1 MATLAEKRP
10 IYRVT
15 KNPYGDNEAAASI
28 EADERKK
35 RRQAAAAAAA
45 ATAKTT
51 CPNKSCPKPNVVDG
65 TCQTCGRVADD
76 SNIVA
81 EVQFGETS
89 SGAAVVQGTFVG
101 ADQAGARSMGP
112 AFPRRGPFERLDKSV
127 LEARGMMQGFAQ
139 QLNIGDNLVTAGTQ
153 VFKLASGANFVQ
165 GRTMES
171 VSAVCLYAAC
181 RIQPPCKVMLIDF
194 ADLIQVNVFKLGRAF
209 KKLNEAVPL
218 SNDSL
223 SPVYP
228 EDLIWRF
235 ATKMEFYH
243 DTAKVAED
251 AVRLVKRMRRDWM
264 VMGRRPSGIC
274 GACLLMA
281 ARMHNFRRTVRE
293 VVYIVKVTN
302 HTIQSRLEEFTLTDS
317 SKMSVEDFLKQDFLE
332 SSHDPPAFYR
342 QSEEYQKQVEAKS
355 RGRKRR
361 RLDAAEDGDESDLDD
376 QDPDTLAQQDSSATH
391 QATTTQPSGA
401 DLSAAP
407 VLEFRRDADGFIIPP
422 LPSQI
427 AKDDAPA
434 SCNNNDQNTQDQG
447 DDAEES
453 LDDLAKEYGDEM
465 TGEVEEETDARPSGR
480 RANESHLPIN
490 DEWRRDEQ
498 ELEGQIEEIFNDP
511 LTYEHALAYSNAEQ
525 RARIHSS
532 WALKQQPQKDV
543 SMAAEIEED
552 EFADDPEVTNCLL
565 SPDEA
570 HIKELIWVNQN
581 KDWLR
586 KHQEKIFK
594 SKMEAERPKQTR
606 RRRKIPRMG
615 EGQTSPAGSAL
626 EAALNVVKNRGWSKR
641 INYDMLRNIFDRPNG
656 GGLGSVTTSR
666 KTSQAGSTFGEEDG
680 GDGEE
685 EGGGAESVQ
694 GEQDEEQDEQDEQE
708 EEEEEEEEDNGQADE
723 DQGFDEF
730 AGADDEFGGG
740 EFSGGFDEDY
750 GLDEYE
756 E

>member
-1 MATLAEKRP
+1 
-10 IYRVT
+10 
-15 KNPYGDNEAAASI
+15 
-28 EADERKK
+28 
-35 RRQAAAAAAA
+35 
-45 ATAKTT
+45 
-51 CPNKSCPKPNVVDG
+51 
-65 TCQTCGRVADD
+65 
-76 SNIVA
+76 
-81 EVQFGETS
+81 
-89 SGAAVVQGTFVG
+89 
-101 ADQAGARSMGP
+101 MGP

-139 QLNIGDNLVTAGTQ
+139 QLNIGDALVTAGTQ

-171 VSAVCLYAAC
+171 VSAVCLYTAC
-181 RIQPPCKVMLIDF
+181 RMQPPCKVMLIDF

-218 SNDSL
+218 TEDSF

-264 VMGRRPSGIC
+264 VVGRRPSGIC

-302 HTIQSRLEEFTLTDS
+302 HTIQSRLEEFNMTES
-317 SKMSVEDFLKQDFLE
+317 SKMSVEDFLKQDFLQT
-332 SSHDPPAFYR
+332 SHDPPAFYR
-342 QSEEYQKQVEAKS
+342 QSDDYQKQLEAK
-355 RGRKRR
+355 RKRK
-361 RLDAAEDGDESDLDD
+361 RLDKDDDGDESDKDEAQETQAHDD
-376 QDPDTLAQQDSSATH
+376 DSSPRR
-391 QATTTQPSGA
+391 QPPQQSSGA

-407 VLEFRRDADGFIIPP
+407 AMEFRRDADGFIIPP

-427 AKDDAPA
+427 AKDDS
-434 SCNNNDQNTQDQG
+434 SCNNQDVQDQG
-447 DDAEES
+447 DDAEDG
-453 LDDLAKEYGDEM
+453 LDDLAKQYGDDM
-465 TGEVEEETDARPSGR
+465 TGGPADQETDARGSSR

-511 LTYEHALAYSNAEQ
+511 LTYQHALAYSNAEQ

-532 WALKQQPQKDV
+532 WALQQQPQKDV

-552 EFADDPEVTNCLL
+552 EFADDPEVANCLL

-606 RRRKIPRMG
+606 RRRKNPRIG

-626 EAALNVVKNRGWSKR
+626 EAAMNVVKNRGWSKR
-641 INYDMLRNIFDRPNG
+641 INYDMLRSIFDRPNG
-656 GGLGSVTTSR
+656 GGLGSATTSR
-666 KTSQAGSTFGEEDG
+666 KTSRAGSTFGGED

-685 EGGGAESVQ
+685 EEEEEGHGGGKSAQ
-694 GEQDEEQDEQDEQE
+694 GEEGQADDDEEEEEEEEQDEQDE
-708 EEEEEEEEDNGQADE
+708 DNGQADE
-723 DQGFDEF
+723 EQGFE
-730 AGADDEFGGG
+730 EFGG
-740 EFSGGFDEDY
+740 EFDQDY